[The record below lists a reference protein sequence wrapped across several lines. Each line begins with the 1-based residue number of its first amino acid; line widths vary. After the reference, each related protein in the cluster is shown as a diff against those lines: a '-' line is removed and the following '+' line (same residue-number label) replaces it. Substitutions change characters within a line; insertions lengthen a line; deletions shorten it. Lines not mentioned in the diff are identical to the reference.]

1 MKAAVWTGVDKIE
14 IQDLPLPELKKD
26 EALIKV
32 RAAGVCVTDFH
43 IISGKLK
50 IGKTPNVQGHEICGE
65 VFKLNTDRTDIKIGQ
80 RCVIATSLGCGYC
93 DMCKNNTQYLCT
105 ESAEIG
111 YYPHNGGYAEYVK
124 VPISAIVPI
133 SDKVSDEAGAILES
147 CVCPTESIMRV
158 GVELNST
165 VLVTG
170 NGPAAL
176 AYIMVAKAMGAGKII
191 SVVRD
196 ENKAKLTLEFG
207 ATHALNSKTMDVE
220 EELIKLTNGK
230 KANLVIEA
238 TGAPAVIEKTF
249 DYCAKGGTIIQY
261 GIPGD
266 DEKVTVPVKKMITEE
281 ITYLGAVG
289 NTKAWYPLAEM
300 IDNGKLDIA
309 KMVTHTFKLEEI
321 DKAFDLY
328 RNHDRK
334 LIKAIIKF

>member
-93 DMCKNNTQYLCT
+93 DMCKNNKQYLCT

>member
-14 IQDLPLPELKKD
+14 IQDLPLPELGKE
-26 EALIKV
+26 EALLKV

-65 VFKLNTDRTDIKIGQ
+65 VYKINTDRPDIKVGQ
-80 RCVIATSLGCGYC
+80 RCVVATSLGCGYC
-93 DMCKNNTQYLCT
+93 DMCKNNKQYLCAD
-105 ESAEIG
+105 SAEIG

-124 VPISAIVPI
+124 VPVSAIVPI

-158 GVELNST
+158 GVQLNST

-176 AYIMVAKAMGAGKII
+176 AYIMVAKAMGAGKIV

-196 ENKAKLTLEFG
+196 EQKAKLTLEFG
-207 ATHALNSKTMDVE
+207 ATHALNSKTSNVE
-220 EELIKLTNGK
+220 EELIKITNGK
-230 KANLVIEA
+230 KADLVIEA
-238 TGAPAVIEKTF
+238 TGAKAVIEKTF

-266 DEKVTVPVKKMITEE
+266 EEQVVVPVKKMVTEE

-300 IDNGKLDIA
+300 IDAGKLDLA
-309 KMVTHTFKLEEI
+309 KMVTHTFTLDEI